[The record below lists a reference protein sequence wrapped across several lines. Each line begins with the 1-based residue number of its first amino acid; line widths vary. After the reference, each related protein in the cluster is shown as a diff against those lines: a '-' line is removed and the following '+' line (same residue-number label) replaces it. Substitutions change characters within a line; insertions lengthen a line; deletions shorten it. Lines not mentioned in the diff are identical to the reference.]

1 MKQSLH
7 ASKFTSKS
15 ASISENSFTN
25 ISPDLKILVH
35 GVIFNAKNMPL
46 KLHENSDIVF
56 EISLLQVCQ
65 RCRILFFEKTLF
77 KVFAYIRII
86 LKEQCH

>member
-7 ASKFTSKS
+7 ASKFASKS

-35 GVIFNAKNMPL
+35 GINAKNMPL
-46 KLHENSDIVF
+46 KRHENSDYSF
-56 EISLLQVCQ
+56 
-65 RCRILFFEKTLF
+65 
-77 KVFAYIRII
+77 
-86 LKEQCH
+86 